1 LSEEQ
6 KETLKKQ
13 IKLVSEEKWN
23 FLKPPSDTELKGFN
37 FSLGDYF
44 PVAQLCLETDSNLQK
59 MRFYYVPY
67 KVKEEK
73 FWYNYF
79 ARIYVLKNTLFGEQ
93 LRSQEIVEKSIEK
106 TPESVLPP
114 KIDEKIDTAIS
125 TNNIPTTDST
135 DNEVVLDDS
144 TVGLD
149 EFEEELR
156 AELEEFHTE
165 TERKNALDGNVDPN
179 LNIVPPELLSVP
191 NTEVDD
197 MLNEINKA
205 IGSKTDAN
213 KL

>member
-6 KETLKKQ
+6 KETFKKQ
-13 IKLVSEEKWN
+13 IKLISEEKWN
-23 FLKPPSDTELKGFN
+23 FLKPPPDAELKGFN
-37 FSLGDYF
+37 FSLADYF

-93 LRSQEIVEKSIEK
+93 RSKETVEKSNEK
-106 TPESVLPP
+106 TTESVLLPNVEM
-114 KIDEKIDTAIS
+114 KDTSTS
-125 TNNIPTTDST
+125 TNTIPATEST
-135 DNEVVLDDS
+135 DNNEVVLDDS
-144 TVGLD
+144 TTILD

-165 TERKNALDGNVDPN
+165 TERKNTLDGNVDPN

-197 MLNEINKA
+197 MLNEINIA